1 MSILPTPSQDPFFE
15 ASHVLKKELL
25 KLVND
30 FFYAFEHEGKN
41 NSTMSQLLRL
51 NEAIFLMRGKEING
65 ACNNYLKQLVQLC
78 TDFANGHG
86 KLEKVY
92 ECLEKLRFHLRS

>member
-1 MSILPTPSQDPFFE
+1 MSILPTPSEDPFFE

-41 NSTMSQLLRL
+41 NSTMSRLLRH
-51 NEAIFLMRGKEING
+51 NEPIFLMRGKEIKGPTNE
-65 ACNNYLKQLVQLC
+65 CLKQLVQLC
-78 TDFANGHG
+78 ADFANGHG

-92 ECLEKLRFHLRS
+92 ECLEKIRFILRS